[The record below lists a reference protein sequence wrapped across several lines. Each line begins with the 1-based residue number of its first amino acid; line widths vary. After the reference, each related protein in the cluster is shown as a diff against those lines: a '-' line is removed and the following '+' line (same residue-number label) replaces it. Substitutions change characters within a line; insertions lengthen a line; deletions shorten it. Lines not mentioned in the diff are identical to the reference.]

1 VTYDSLL
8 FRESIVYLVF
18 YFKIFIK
25 KGKYVLLGYLYGNV
39 KYALASDVLIVGDLL
54 SWEQYSLNEII
65 LLRERLKEKYM

>member
-1 VTYDSLL
+1 MTYDSLL

-25 KGKYVLLGYLYGNV
+25 KGKYALLGYLYGNV